1 MTFTAS
7 LAVRRAMLTTGFVTA
22 GCGGGSDAP
31 GGTTRADSI
40 PTGQLTAAAH
50 MLTIPP
56 LPHATDF
63 LTAGCNTHVYAGL
76 DAPARARC
84 RDAIR
89 SRNYTHFYLYP
100 YNEGDYGG
108 PRFDYYG
115 SPYRL
120 RPYLIELKQAGLEPV
135 LWLVPDDAPEI
146 GRTSLDSLRA
156 MFERLVPVVD
166 DLVSS
171 YVLGLEL
178 DEYWSATTTNALGS
192 RLSQITRKPIAVH
205 QTPGRWDYCRFEWCD
220 YVILQYGF
228 DIAPE
233 VVDRMTRAAM
243 GELGKPVV
251 AGEYEAQQEARAIA
265 LGDRGV
271 AAGAAGFGNGGTPS
285 RVAPKAPALGPATR
299 D

>member
-1 MTFTAS
+1 MSIVVS
-7 LAVRRAMLTTGFVTA
+7 LAMRHAMLTAGLATA
-22 GCGGGSDAP
+22 ACGVGNAAP
-31 GGTTRADSI
+31 GDTTRADSTS
-40 PTGQLTAAAH
+40 PGQLTSVAH
-50 MLTIPP
+50 TLAIPA

-76 DAPARARC
+76 DAPTRERC
-84 RDAIR
+84 RNAIK

-115 SPYRL
+115 SPHRL
-120 RPYLIELKQAGLEPV
+120 RPHLLELKQAGLEPV
-135 LWLVPDDAPEI
+135 LWLVPDDAPQMM
-146 GRTSLDSLRA
+146 GTSVDSIRA

-171 YVLGLEL
+171 YVLGLEI
-178 DEYWSATTTNALGS
+178 DEYWSAATTDALGS
-192 RLSQITRKPIAVH
+192 RLSQITVKPIAVH
-205 QTPGRWDYCRFEWCD
+205 QTPGRWDYCRFQWCD
-220 YVILQYGF
+220 YMILQYGF

-233 VVDRMTRAAM
+233 VVDRMTRAAT

-251 AGEYEAQQEARAIA
+251 AGEYEVQQEARAIV

-271 AAGAAGFGNGGTPS
+271 TAGAAGFGNGGTPS
-285 RVAPKAPALGPATR
+285 RVTPRAPALGPATR
-299 D
+299 E